1 MTFKKVIFNIAVLA
15 LGVLGSCTDK
25 KKEDQNT
32 VKNETEQKVSSDVDT
47 QTTEI
52 TEAEKR
58 RLDSIRQVKEHGHA
72 H

>member
-1 MTFKKVIFNIAVLA
+1 MTFKKSIYSIAVLA
-15 LGVLGSCTDK
+15 IVALGSCTDK